1 METFIRYTAIS
12 FLFILLTIGKLFAQK
27 EANHW
32 IFDINTYLDF
42 SSGSPVATVPPQGSC
57 GNWVAPSCYFFL
69 GGNNASCISD
79 KNGDLVLYT
88 NNNIVYNQNFDTIQ
102 NGIISGSYNSKQSLI
117 IPRPQRPNRYYVI
130 TTPWWQASQGVKFTE
145 VDIYANGGSGS
156 AISSNNMLL
165 PFACQK
171 VTAVY
176 HKNQID
182 IWVLVHQ
189 YHSNAFY
196 AFLVTKY
203 GINLTPVISNIGT
216 IHTEDP
222 NTNFCTAD
230 MGGNGEM
237 KFSTQGD
244 KVACAIKGL
253 DIVEVLDFNN
263 ENGVLSNPVP
273 ISCGE
278 VESVEFSPDGT
289 LLYTGSFP
297 IPLGYT
303 GCNLI
308 LEGNSSKIR
317 QFDLISGDS
326 LTIVNSNKLIHEQS
340 FGWKQFLQIGP
351 DRKVYSIFEDSN
363 TQHEY
368 IGVISN
374 PNDTGVLCNYNSHGF
389 IFPTNY
395 LVYDRNVLPN
405 FFRSALD
412 RNILFEDICFGDTT
426 MIFTLTNTNFDSI
439 MWEFENVE
447 LGYQSIWNEDTVFF
461 NFSRPGSYTITLN
474 RYRDGYLDQTEKTL
488 NILPT
493 INLSFTDTTVCQGS
507 EYVFDLNVPYC
518 DFGWINN
525 ASPDTFLSDSFVINQ
540 NTMFWPVLMNFH
552 DYCGSMDNILISIY
566 QDTLDLGN
574 DTADICI
581 NSPLTLNA
589 SLSNAISYEWTTGDS
604 TSLISPGQS
613 GEYWVKVTTQ
623 EACNFT
629 DTIEISYDLIPSGQL
644 DSVDYLCTDSS
655 LTLSVNDTNNLYV
668 WYPMQNTSSAIIID
682 SIGAYWFVST
692 NSCGFFSDTIQ
703 IVELSSPIIQFP
715 ADTVLCEGD
724 SILLDAWSTQ
734 CDYSWSTGDT
744 IPAIFVSIP
753 GNYSVIVSNECGSGV
768 DDFLL
773 STIAVPLIELGND
786 TTICLGDS
794 VLIGNPPNIE
804 YSYLWSTND
813 SSSQIYVSA
822 FNQYLLTVINS
833 CGLLMDSI
841 QVSTHTNDFSFSQD
855 TIHLDSLGSIIIDA
869 GHGYES
875 YYWST
880 MEMTSSIFVSST
892 GLFWV
897 EVVDSIGCRASDTLF
912 VAPFIGIDENQI
924 EGLNFYPNPISSTLK
939 ISGLEERDQVR
950 IYTNDAKLL
959 YQNTVTDNT
968 ITIDFTKYA
977 SGIYLIKIQ
986 RLNKSSSC
994 KVLKR

>member
-1 METFIRYTAIS
+1 MKTFIKSTAIS

-27 EANHW
+27 EANNWLFGIDLHLT
-32 IFDINTYLDF
+32 FNN
-42 SSGSPVATVPPQGSC
+42 GSPAPIIPPTGEC
-57 GNWVAPSCYFFL
+57 GNWTANYCDFAFALHGS
-69 GGNNASCISD
+69 SSISD
-79 KNGDLVLYT
+79 KNGNLLLYT
-88 NNNIVYNQNFDTIQ
+88 NNNVIWNSSYDTIQ
-102 NGIISGSYNSKQSLI
+102 NGIVNSSQYSAQSLI
-117 IPRPQRPNRYYVI
+117 IPRPQRSNRYYVL

-145 VDIYANGGSGS
+145 VDIFLNGGLGT
-156 AISSNNMLL
+156 AISSNNVLL
-165 PFACQK
+165 SNACQK
-171 VTAVY
+171 VTATY

-189 YHSNAFY
+189 FQSNSFLAY
-196 AFLVTKY
+196 LVTKD
-203 GINLTPVISNIGT
+203 GISINPVQSNIGSN
-216 IHTEDP
+216 HTHSP
-222 NTNFCTAD
+222 TTNYCLPD
-230 MGGNGEM
+230 IGSYGNM
-237 KFSTQGD
+237 KFSPDGD
-244 KVACAIKGL
+244 KVACALTSI
-253 DIVEVLDFNN
+253 DRIEIFNFNN
-263 ENGVLSNPVP
+263 ETGFLSNPISV
-273 ISCGE
+273 SCGE
-278 VESVEFSPDGT
+278 IESVEFSPDGT
-289 LLYTGSFP
+289 IVYASSCPQVST
-297 IPLGYT
+297 
-303 GCNLI
+303 CNNI
-308 LEGNSSKIR
+308 IG
-317 QFDLISGDS
+317 GDS
-326 LTIVNSNKLIHEQS
+326 SSIYQIDLLSEDSASVVNSLTKLFTYSGSWRRSVQ
-340 FGWKQFLQIGP
+340 LGP
-351 DRKVYSIFEDSN
+351 DMKVYINGNGSYN
-363 TQHEY
+363 LGT
-368 IGVISN
+368 ISN
-374 PNDTGVLCNYNSHGF
+374 PNVRGVSCNLNPVGYQIPLTYISGNAYH
-389 IFPTNY
+389 
-395 LVYDRNVLPN
+395 DLPS
-405 FFRSALD
+405 FFCSALD
-412 RNILFEDICFGDTT
+412 RNILFENICSGDTT
-426 MIFTLTNTNFDSI
+426 MILTLTNTNFDSI
-439 MWEFENVE
+439 MWEFEDVE

-552 DYCGSMDNILISIY
+552 DYCGNMDNILISIY

-574 DTADICI
+574 DTAGICI

-589 SLSNAISYEWTTGDS
+589 SLSDAISYDWSTGDS

-655 LTLSVNDTNNLYV
+655 MTLSVNDTNNLYV

-833 CGLLMDSI
+833 CGLSMDSI

-939 ISGLEERDQVR
+939 ISGLEERDQVK

-986 RLNKSSSC
+986 RLNKSSSY